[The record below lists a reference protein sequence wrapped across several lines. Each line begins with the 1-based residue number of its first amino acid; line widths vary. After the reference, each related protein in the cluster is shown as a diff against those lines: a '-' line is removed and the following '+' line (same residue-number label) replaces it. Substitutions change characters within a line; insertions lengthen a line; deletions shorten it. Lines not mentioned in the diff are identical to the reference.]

1 MSHGTVLSA
10 YTYTHTHRVLS
21 ITSGGLGKRMGGGE
35 ERGSAIFD
43 TGAGM
48 QFSDRVIHMRDL
60 CMQTTPVEH
69 TETPLVCRVR
79 PAVAMHVPLSKISG
93 TLLLKD

>member
-1 MSHGTVLSA
+1 
-10 YTYTHTHRVLS
+10 
-21 ITSGGLGKRMGGGE
+21 MGGGG

-60 CMQTTPVEH
+60 CRQTTPDEH

-79 PAVAMHVPLSKISG
+79 PAVGMHVPLSKISVHPELR